1 MQNFSSIHSLL
12 FDLIFLIQIEMK
24 NVVKNSDV
32 DLSPIEILILR
43 TLVEQ
48 GELTQQ
54 QLSLRLSKDKAQIT
68 RLIQGLKQKQLILK
82 QQNPH
87 DKRSFV
93 VSAKEPVKEKMVGFI
108 EYERSIVKN
117 MLEGASD
124 TELEN
129 MEGLLKLM
137 RNNLNL
143 KSELN
148 TDSSSRATPRA

>member
-24 NVVKNSDV
+24 KVVKNSDV
-32 DLSPIEILILR
+32 DLSPIEVLILR

-54 QLSLRLSKDKAQIT
+54 QLSQRLSKDKAQIT
-68 RLIQGLKQKQLILK
+68 RLIQGLKQKRLILK
-82 QQNPH
+82 QRNPH

-93 VSAKEPVKEKMVGFI
+93 VSAKDTVKEKMVGFI
-108 EYERSIVKN
+108 EHERGIVKN
-117 MLEGASD
+117 MLEGASE
-124 TELEN
+124 TEIEN

-137 RNNLNL
+137 RNNIRVDNL
-143 KSELN
+143 KSG
-148 TDSSSRATPRA
+148 A

>member
-24 NVVKNSDV
+24 KVVKSSDV
-32 DLSPIEILILR
+32 DLSPIEVLILR

-54 QLSLRLSKDKAQIT
+54 QLSQRLSKDKAQIT
-68 RLIQGLKQKQLILK
+68 RLIQGLKQKRLILK
-82 QQNPH
+82 QRNPH

-93 VSAKEPVKEKMVGFI
+93 VSAKDTVKEKMVGFI
-108 EYERSIVKN
+108 EHERGIVKN
-117 MLEGASD
+117 MLEGASE
-124 TELEN
+124 TEIEN

-137 RNNLNL
+137 RNNIRVDNL
-143 KSELN
+143 KSG
-148 TDSSSRATPRA
+148 A